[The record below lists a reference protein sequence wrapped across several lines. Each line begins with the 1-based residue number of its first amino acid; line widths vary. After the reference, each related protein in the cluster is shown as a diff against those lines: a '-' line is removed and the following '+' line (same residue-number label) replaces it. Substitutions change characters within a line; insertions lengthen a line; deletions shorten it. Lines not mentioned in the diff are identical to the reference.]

1 MAMIRAH
8 YYPCLQTTGTG
19 IGVPDK
25 HRRTNRRA
33 LRGFFM
39 VSSRHGLQFWRAVWG
54 IARCAG
60 SVDTGS
66 PTRTVP
72 PPVWRRVAETS
83 NRYQRSIVMP
93 LYINPPAIEPGEPCY
108 LISEEAHYQLYRV
121 KLVLELLSSLN
132 PSANQELQLSN
143 EALMTTF
150 SLFAELIDIPMASG
164 IAHSPNH

>member
-33 LRGFFM
+33 QRGFFM
-39 VSSRHGLQFWRAVWG
+39 VSPQHGNPYGRAVRGAARLTGSYARYANPHGLALPIGVG
-54 IARCAG
+54 AARFA
-60 SVDTGS
+60 TLH
-66 PTRTVP
+66 
-72 PPVWRRVAETS
+72 RRL
-83 NRYQRSIVMP
+83 VMP
-93 LYINPPAIEPGEPCY
+93 LYINQPAIEPGEPCY